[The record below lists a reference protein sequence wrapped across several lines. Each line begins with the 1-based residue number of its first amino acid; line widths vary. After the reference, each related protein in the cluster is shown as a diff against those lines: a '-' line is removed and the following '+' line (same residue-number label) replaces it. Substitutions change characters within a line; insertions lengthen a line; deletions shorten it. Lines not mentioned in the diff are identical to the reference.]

1 MRRRVFHL
9 DERIYG
15 WWSPEPPIG
24 SLYQVNA
31 IMRVDHQQPRV
42 DHQQATGRTD
52 VQMVVELQNSNSQL
66 LEYHCELRA
75 TVNGKDLDHPII
87 FDGYANANNRTS
99 LIVNMPDVPILAII
113 HGDRGRRARR
123 CRSLGG
129 HRMAVAGRS

>member
-1 MRRRVFHL
+1 
-9 DERIYG
+9 
-15 WWSPEPPIG
+15 
-24 SLYQVNA
+24 
-31 IMRVDHQQPRV
+31 
-42 DHQQATGRTD
+42 
-52 VQMVVELQNSNSQL
+52 MVVELQNSNSQL

-99 LIVNMPDVPILAII
+99 LIVNMPDVPISAII